1 MSGGRLYPGTLRSLT
16 GRYRIRI
23 VTFLYGGISGS
34 EISLQLVNQ
43 IFSSH
48 VLQIPNYAIR
58 IR

>member
-1 MSGGRLYPGTLRSLT
+1 MSGDRLYPGTLRSL
-16 GRYRIRI
+16 
-23 VTFLYGGISGS
+23 ISGS